1 MFDPVLEP
9 AYRLI
14 TALGDVTGAPLA
26 IVLFTLAVRV
36 LLLPLSLRQ
45 ARAARVQARIAPRI
59 ERLRKR
65 HARNPDRLRRE
76 LATLYATEGGSPLA
90 GCAPG
95 LAQAPFFALT
105 YQLFISATIAG
116 QPNLLLAQSALGV
129 PLGEHFA
136 AVVATSGLVSPATL
150 VFAGLFVLLAV
161 LAWVNYRRMDRVPFR
176 ALRLLPFGTVIA
188 AGVLPL
194 AAGLYLL
201 VSTAWSTAERVLLY
215 PRSTALA

>member
-1 MFDPVLEP
+1 MFDPILEP

-14 TALGDVTGAPLA
+14 TALSDVTGAALA

-36 LLLPLSLRQ
+36 FLLPLSLRQ
-45 ARAARVQARIAPRI
+45 ARAARLQARVAPRI
-59 ERLRKR
+59 ERLRER
-65 HARNPDRLRRE
+65 YARDPERLRRE
-76 LATLYATEGGSPLA
+76 LAALYAAEGGSPLA

-95 LAQAPFFALT
+95 LAQLPFFALT

-136 AVVATSGLVSPATL
+136 AVVATSGLFSPAAL
-150 VFAGLFVLLAV
+150 VFAGLLALLAV
-161 LAWVNYRRMDRVPFR
+161 LAWVNHRRMDRVPFR
-176 ALRLLPFGTVIA
+176 ALRLLPFGVVVA

-194 AAGLYLL
+194 AAGVYLL
-201 VSTAWSTAERVLLY
+201 VSTAWSTAERAVLY